1 MTLSHYIGKVEL
13 LPADLLQEAGI
24 MITNTIDENKPVQ
37 LRILDILAK
46 IWNVLGAT
54 DKEDALTEIFDS
66 LLDAEWN
73 NQLVVGIASAL
84 NEMELSNQRL
94 ERVVKYMAK

>member
-1 MTLSHYIGKVEL
+1 MTLSHYIGKIEL
-13 LPADLLQEAGI
+13 LPAEFLQEAGI

-46 IWNVLGAT
+46 IWNVLGAS

-73 NQLVVGIASAL
+73 NQLAVGIASAL

>member
-1 MTLSHYIGKVEL
+1 
-13 LPADLLQEAGI
+13 

-73 NQLVVGIASAL
+73 NQLAVGIASAL